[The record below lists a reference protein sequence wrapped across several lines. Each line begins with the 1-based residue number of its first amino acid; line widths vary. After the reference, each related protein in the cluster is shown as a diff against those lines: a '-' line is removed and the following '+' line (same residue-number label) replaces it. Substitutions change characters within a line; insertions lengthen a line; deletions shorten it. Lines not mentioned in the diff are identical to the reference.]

1 MQMKKGNHKFV
12 FYTIKVTK
20 LKRFLLLDMVAGTGI
35 YFTVKVVTA
44 SVVAGM
50 VGSVIGTEGIK
61 RWPRKE

>member
-20 LKRFLLLDMVAGTGI
+20 LKRFLLLDMMAGTGI

-50 VGSVIGTEGIK
+50 VGSVIGTEGLK

>member
-50 VGSVIGTEGIK
+50 VGSVIGTEGMK